1 MASIAAARATGLAAT
16 LVAIFGLAVASGQRS
31 PLLPEDYAA
40 IESSFRSAK
49 RFEASQ
55 DFAKAADEYRSILDR
70 YPTAVPRVYQ
80 NLGVVRYYQRQYSE
94 AIDAF
99 KRGLELEPA
108 MVGSRLFLGICYL
121 NIEKPDKALPLL
133 EAAHAAQPSF
143 ESASSLGQA
152 YLGNLL
158 YGKAI
163 DALQQALPMA
173 GAEVP
178 NVLHSLGQAHLR
190 QAELLVNEQA
200 ERNPETKDTYLAAA
214 KLFESQQVY
223 QIAAIKYLE
232 AAELDPLNASI
243 FFPLARMLA
252 ILGLDV
258 PSGLALERYWALLP
272 SVPRIPIDASMLP
285 KEQVAEIGT
294 KVDFEGILRSLP
306 PVAKSG
312 LPPLPVVPSDINT
325 AIARRLRGP
334 HSATWKPAVGTLA
347 SGRFK
352 DALESLDAIPDT
364 DFAWLREYL
373 RASTYVWLD
382 DYKRAAEVA
391 AGSAL
396 AAESS
401 EAVQMLRAEIFRQMS
416 IEYFDRLVR
425 DYPESCRARLV
436 KAMNFAAQ
444 EKAEAEA
451 EFLAAIDACPLDTEI
466 RIELADYYLWNSQ
479 YAEARQA
486 CLDELEIHPFSS
498 AARKRLG
505 RIHVQLREAE
515 QALPYLQDAVRADPE
530 DADVRRDLGR
540 AYELLERWEDA
551 VTEYE
556 LALELDPS
564 LNRVHYVL
572 ARIYRQLGR
581 QDLARDQFR
590 QFKENEDRARQAQV
604 ARIQRLRAKDAE
616 ADVP

>member
-1 MASIAAARATGLAAT
+1 MNTSKTARMTGVAAILAASLALSVT
-16 LVAIFGLAVASGQRS
+16 LGQQG
-31 PLLPEDYAA
+31 PLRPEDYAA
-40 IESSFRSAK
+40 IESSFRAAK
-49 RFEASQ
+49 RLEANQ
-55 DFAKAADEYRSILDR
+55 EFAKAADEYRSILDS

-80 NLGVVRYYQRQYSE
+80 NLGVVLYYQRQYPE

-99 KRGLELEPA
+99 KSGLELEPA

-121 NIEKPDKALPLL
+121 NIEQPDKALPLL
-133 EAAHAAQPSF
+133 ETAHAAQPSF

-163 DALQQALPMA
+163 DAFQEALPMA
-173 GAEVP
+173 GEEAP

-190 QAELLVNEQA
+190 RAERLVNEQA
-200 ERNPETKDTYLAAA
+200 ERHPESKDTYLAAA

-232 AAELDPLNASI
+232 AAELDQLNASI

-258 PSGLALERYWALLP
+258 PSELALERYWALLP
-272 SVPRIPIDASMLP
+272 GVPRIPIDASMLP

-306 PVAKSG
+306 PVVKSR
-312 LPPLPVVPSDINT
+312 LPPLPVVPVDINV
-325 AIARRLRGP
+325 AIEHRLRGP
-334 HSATWKPAVGTLA
+334 DSAAWKPAVGALA
-347 SGRFK
+347 AGQFR
-352 DALESLDAIPDT
+352 DALAALDAIPDA
-364 DFAWLREYL
+364 DGAWLREYL

-382 DYKRAAEVA
+382 DYEQAAEVA
-391 AGSAL
+391 AGSAI
-396 AAESS
+396 ADESS
-401 EAVQMLRAEIFRQMS
+401 AAVQMLRAEIFRQMS

-425 DYPESCRARLV
+425 EFPGSCRARLV

-444 EKAEAEA
+444 EKAEAES

-486 CLDELEIHPFSS
+486 CLDELEIHPYSS

-515 QALPYLQDAVRADPE
+515 QALPYLQDAKRADPE

-556 LALELDPS
+556 LALELDPT

-581 QDLARDQFR
+581 QDLAQDQFR
-590 QFKENEDRARQAQV
+590 RFKENEDRARQAQV
-604 ARIQRLRAKDAE
+604 ARIQRLRAKDA
-616 ADVP
+616 DVHAP

>member
-1 MASIAAARATGLAAT
+1 MNRSKTARTTGVAGILAAT
-16 LVAIFGLAVASGQRS
+16 LALSVALAQQGQLR
-31 PLLPEDYAA
+31 PEDYAA
-40 IESSFRSAK
+40 IESSFRAAK
-49 RFEASQ
+49 RLEASQ
-55 DFAKAADEYRSILDR
+55 EFAKAADEYQSILDS

-80 NLGVVRYYQRQYSE
+80 NLGVVRYYQRQYAE

-99 KRGLELEPA
+99 KRGLKLEPA

-121 NIEKPDKALPLL
+121 NIEQPDKALPLL

-152 YLGNLL
+152 YLGNLR
-158 YGKAI
+158 YVNAI
-163 DALQQALPMA
+163 EALLEALPVA
-173 GAEVP
+173 GEDTP
-178 NVLHSLGQAHLR
+178 SVLHSLGQAHLR
-190 QAELLVNEQA
+190 QAERLVNEQA
-200 ERNPETKDTYLAAA
+200 ERHPESKDTYLAAA

-252 ILGLDV
+252 ILGLEV
-258 PSGLALERYWALLP
+258 PSQLALERYWALLP
-272 SVPRIPIDASMLP
+272 SVPKIPIDASMLP

-294 KVDFEGILRSLP
+294 KVDFEGILRGLP
-306 PVAKSG
+306 PVVKSG
-312 LPPLPVVPSDINT
+312 LPPLPVVPVDINV
-325 AIARRLRGP
+325 AIELHLRGP
-334 HSATWKPAVGTLA
+334 HSAAWKPAVGALA
-347 SGRFK
+347 SGQFK
-352 DALESLDAIPDT
+352 NALSALDAIPDAEV
-364 DFAWLREYL
+364 AWLREYL

-444 EKAEAEA
+444 EKAEAES

-466 RIELADYYLWNSQ
+466 RIELASFCSITTCKKCIVKDETGATVLHIYSRHQ
-479 YAEARQA
+479 SFEA
-486 CLDELEIHPFSS
+486 S
-498 AARKRLG
+498 
-505 RIHVQLREAE
+505 
-515 QALPYLQDAVRADPE
+515 
-530 DADVRRDLGR
+530 
-540 AYELLERWEDA
+540 
-551 VTEYE
+551 
-556 LALELDPS
+556 
-564 LNRVHYVL
+564 N
-572 ARIYRQLGR
+572 
-581 QDLARDQFR
+581 
-590 QFKENEDRARQAQV
+590 
-604 ARIQRLRAKDAE
+604 
-616 ADVP
+616 

>member
-1 MASIAAARATGLAAT
+1 MHSTTAARTNGLAAI
-16 LVAIFGLAVASGQRS
+16 LVASLGLAVMSGQGG

-40 IESSFRSAK
+40 IETSFRSAK

-55 DFAKAADEYRSILDR
+55 DFAKAADAYRSILDR
-70 YPTAVPRVYQ
+70 YPSTVPRVYQ
-80 NLGVVRYYQRQYSE
+80 NLGVVLYYQRQYLE

-121 NIEKPDKALPLL
+121 NIEKPDEALPLL

-152 YLGNLL
+152 CLGNLL

-163 DALQQALPMA
+163 DALQEALPMA
-173 GAEVP
+173 GEEVP

-190 QAELLVNEQA
+190 QAERLVNEQA
-200 ERNPETKDTYLAAA
+200 ERNPESKDTYLAAA

-258 PSGLALERYWALLP
+258 PSDLALERYWALLP
-272 SVPRIPIDASMLP
+272 AVPRIPIDASMLP

-306 PVAKSG
+306 PVAKGG
-312 LPPLPVVPSDINT
+312 LPPLPVVPGDINDS
-325 AIARRLRGP
+325 IEHRLRGP
-334 HSATWKPAVGTLA
+334 QAAAWKPAVGALA
-347 SGRFK
+347 SGQFK
-352 DALESLDAIPDT
+352 DALVSLDAISDT
-364 DFAWLREYL
+364 NGAWLREYL

-382 DYKRAAEVA
+382 DYEQAAEVA
-391 AGSAL
+391 AGPEL

-425 DYPESCRARLV
+425 DHPESCRARLV

-451 EFLAAIDACPLDTEI
+451 EFIAAIEACPLDTET

-515 QALPYLQDAVRADPE
+515 QALPYLQDAMRADPE

-572 ARIYRQLGR
+572 ARIYRQLGL
-581 QDLARDQFR
+581 QDLAQDQFR

-616 ADVP
+616 ADAP